1 MIWYLVG
8 INILAFLIYG
18 LDKYLA
24 VKNKYRVSEH
34 SLFILSIF
42 GGSFGSLLGMK
53 VFHHKTKKKLFWI
66 INILLL
72 IIWVVILFN
81 MT

>member
-8 INILAFLIYG
+8 INILSFLVYG

-24 VKNKYRVSEH
+24 IKKAYHVSEY

-42 GGSFGSLLGMK
+42 GGSLGSIIGMR
-53 VFHHKTKKKLFWI
+53 VFHHKTRKLLFWI
-66 INILLL
+66 INIIRL
-72 IIWVVILFN
+72 IIWSLIIFG
-81 MT
+81 

>member
-18 LDKYLA
+18 LDKHLA
-24 VKNKYRVSEH
+24 VKNLYRVSEY

-42 GGSFGSLLGMK
+42 GGALGSLIGMK
-53 VFHHKTKKKLFWI
+53 VFHHKTRKTIFWV
-66 INILLL
+66 INIILL
-72 IIWVVILFN
+72 IIWIIIINGL
-81 MT
+81 